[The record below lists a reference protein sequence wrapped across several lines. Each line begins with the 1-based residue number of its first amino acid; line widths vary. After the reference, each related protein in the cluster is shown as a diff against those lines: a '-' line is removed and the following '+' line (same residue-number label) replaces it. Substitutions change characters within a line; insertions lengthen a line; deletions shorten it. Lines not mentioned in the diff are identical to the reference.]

1 MQDLARPLIVTL
13 LLPEIGRSV
22 AVIGYQRPISIK
34 IMEAFL
40 VSALAVT
47 VGEIGDKT
55 QLLALLLA
63 ARYKKPIPIV
73 LGILIA
79 TLANHAL
86 AGLLGQWV
94 ASNIPSTLL
103 RWALGLSF
111 LAIAAWTLKPDEME
125 DKGLSEGK
133 YGVFV
138 LTCITFFIAEI
149 GDKTQ
154 LATVALA
161 AKYSNLY
168 LVIAGTTLGMLIADI
183 PAVFLGKIAAP
194 NFPFKIVRWIAAGV
208 FGILGILVLMGI
220 GDQFMS

>member
-1 MQDLARPLIVTL
+1 LARPLIVAL

-63 ARYKKPIPIV
+63 ARYKKPIPII

-94 ASNIPSTLL
+94 ATNIPSTLL
-103 RWALGLSF
+103 RWSLGLSF

-125 DKGLSEGK
+125 DEGLSEGK

-208 FGILGILVLMGI
+208 FAILGVLVLIGI
-220 GDQFMS
+220 GDRFL

>member
-1 MQDLARPLIVTL
+1 
-13 LLPEIGRSV
+13 
-22 AVIGYQRPISIK
+22 
-34 IMEAFL
+34 MEAFL
-40 VSALAVT
+40 VSLLAVT

-63 ARYKKPIPIV
+63 ARYKKPAPII
-73 LGILIA
+73 LGILVA

-86 AGLLGQWV
+86 AGLLGQWI
-94 ASNIPSTLL
+94 ASHISADVL

-111 LAIAAWTLKPDEME
+111 LAIAAWTLKPDEM
-125 DKGLSEGK
+125 DDDGLNESQ
-133 YGVFV
+133 YGVFM

-161 AKYSNLY
+161 AKYTDLS
-168 LVIAGTTLGMLIADI
+168 LVIAGTTLGMLVADV

-194 NFPFKIVRWIAAGV
+194 NFPFKLVRWIAAGV
-208 FGILGILVLMGI
+208 FAILGILVLLGI
-220 GDQFMS
+220 GDRFL

>member
-1 MQDLARPLIVTL
+1 MRFRYPGM
-13 LLPEIGRSV
+13 GRGNVCIIKFNALS
-22 AVIGYQRPISIK
+22 RRK
-34 IMEAFL
+34 IMEAFF
-40 VSALAVT
+40 VSTLAVA

-73 LGILIA
+73 LGILVA

-86 AGLLGQWV
+86 AGLLGHWV
-94 ASNIPSTLL
+94 VSNISSEVL

-111 LAIAAWTLKPDEME
+111 LAIAAWTLKPDEMG
-125 DKGLSEGK
+125 DEGINEGR
-133 YGVFV
+133 YGIFL
-138 LTCITFFIAEI
+138 LTCVTFFLAEI

-161 AKYSNLY
+161 AKYTNLP
-168 LVIAGTTLGMLIADI
+168 LVIAGTTLGMMIADV

-194 NFPFKIVRWIAAGV
+194 NFPFKLVRWIAATL
-208 FGILGILVLMGI
+208 FAILGVLVLLGI
-220 GDQFMS
+220 GDKFL

>member
-1 MQDLARPLIVTL
+1 
-13 LLPEIGRSV
+13 
-22 AVIGYQRPISIK
+22 
-34 IMEAFL
+34 MEAFL